1 MNINKQQ
8 KWNGTKVHLLACSL
22 LLSFGWSCPA
32 YLFATYIS
40 CQVTDMWSKFHK
52 SKIGTKSCFAGA
64 FHIHRHISSSS
75 RYTHFTRQKNR
86 FASYSTTQYYY
97 SLFPNGKQS
106 RVKTTFSP
114 SSRVRMFYGN
124 FLWWFLLWHTNYH
137 LVNVCD
143 LALKQRVLHCYSMM
157 ENEKGWYFAI
167 EIRLVLFDKKWIVPG
182 TFSNGPISKWPFR
195 SYWLTHLVPYSER
208 NHLLWLLLVAKA

>member
-1 MNINKQQ
+1 M
-8 KWNGTKVHLLACSL
+8 KWRKSASLCFSWCLLVGPMYISTCL
-22 LLSFGWSCPA
+22 LC
-32 YLFATYIS
+32 TYIS

-64 FHIHRHISSSS
+64 FHIHRQKSAAAG

-106 RVKTTFSP
+106 RVKTTFSQ
-114 SSRVRMFYGN
+114 SSRARMFYGN

-143 LALKQRVLHCYSMM
+143 LALKQREGATAYSMV
-157 ENEKGWYFAI
+157 ESEIGWYFAN
-167 EIRLVLFDKKWIVPG
+167 EIRQ
-182 TFSNGPISKWPFR
+182 
-195 SYWLTHLVPYSER
+195 
-208 NHLLWLLLVAKA
+208 

>member
-1 MNINKQQ
+1 MAQ
-8 KWNGTKVHLLACSL
+8 KCISL
-22 LLSFGWSCPA
+22 LFLMSFGWSYVHK

-64 FHIHRHISSSS
+64 FHIHRQKSAAAG

-106 RVKTTFSP
+106 RVKTTFSQ
-114 SSRVRMFYGN
+114 SSRARMFYGN

-143 LALKQRVLHCYSMM
+143 LALKQREGAIAWWKVK
-157 ENEKGWYFAI
+157 KGDILQMKSGNTFWQ
-167 EIRLVLFDKKWIVPG
+167 KKNRI
-182 TFSNGPISKWPFR
+182 
-195 SYWLTHLVPYSER
+195 
-208 NHLLWLLLVAKA
+208 LLLPLAGR

>member
-1 MNINKQQ
+1 MTQKFAQQ
-8 KWNGTKVHLLACSL
+8 MTCLHKFSKFCKFGNDLLHFEIHKISEQIL
-22 LLSFGWSCPA
+22 PIFHDVGRYFLMSFGWSYVHK

-64 FHIHRHISSSS
+64 FHIHRQKSAAAAG

-106 RVKTTFSP
+106 RVKTTFSQ
-114 SSRVRMFYGN
+114 SSRARMFYGN

-143 LALKQRVLHCYSMM
+143 LALKH
-157 ENEKGWYFAI
+157 
-167 EIRLVLFDKKWIVPG
+167 
-182 TFSNGPISKWPFR
+182 
-195 SYWLTHLVPYSER
+195 
-208 NHLLWLLLVAKA
+208 